1 MGGKSKA
8 DKTDMRSQCKNV
20 YLDLLSREKQ
30 TVKKDL
36 EDRLQPMG
44 YSKNM
49 IRQVYKDLIHEER
62 IEATKTSGG
71 KGQGIQ
77 TILTLKQPEET

>member
-1 MGGKSKA
+1 M
-8 DKTDMRSQCKNV
+8 
-20 YLDLLSREKQ
+20 DLLSREKQ

-49 IRQVYKDLIHEER
+49 IRQVYKDLIQEER

-71 KGQGIQ
+71 KGQGTRI
-77 TILTLKQPEET
+77 ILTLKQPEEA

>member
-1 MGGKSKA
+1 
-8 DKTDMRSQCKNV
+8 
-20 YLDLLSREKQ
+20 
-30 TVKKDL
+30 
-36 EDRLQPMG
+36 MG

-49 IRQVYKDLIHEER
+49 IRQVYKDLIQEKR

-77 TILTLKQPEET
+77 TILTLK